1 MIFLIILTGMFAVST
16 AVLSVLC
23 YRMHRALD
31 NKLDGVDREIER
43 AEKILNNVV
52 VSLRRK

>member
-43 AEKILNNVV
+43 AEKILSNVV